1 MNDQGVQASF
11 WLMILLT
18 TIGSVDMPGHG
29 NRKLPAPRSYV
40 VVVVAWSV
48 LFLMVDAGKGR
59 AAAGAGW
66 LVVLAGSVLGPF
78 GKNAV
83 SFLNA
88 VSSQFAIKPPTS
100 PGSAGAPSTANKNV

>member
-1 MNDQGVQASF
+1 MQSEQGVQASF

-40 VVVVAWSV
+40 VVVVAWSA
-48 LFLMVDAGKGR
+48 LFLLVDAGKAR

-66 LVVLAGSVLGPF
+66 LLVLAGTVLGPF

-88 VSSQFAIKPPTS
+88 VSSQFAVKPPAAAAT
-100 PGSAGAPSTANKNV
+100 APATGNQTV